1 MKTTYRSHHCGA
13 LRIEDVGKEVVL
25 CGWVQRVRDLGH
37 LCFIDLRD
45 RYGITQL
52 RVDRSQE
59 ALYHQAKGLGRE
71 FVIQAKGTVVERES
85 KNPNLPTGAI
95 EVLLSHLVV
104 FNPSELPPFLIQD
117 ETDGSE
123 ELRMQYRYLD
133 LRRPIMQRRLD
144 IRRRLIQLVRTY
156 LEQNGFFEIETPF
169 LIKSTPEGARDFV
182 VPSRLYPG
190 EFYALP
196 QSPQILKQLLMIAG
210 FDRYF
215 QITKCFRDEDFRGD
229 RQPEFTQIDCEMAF
243 VTQEDVLSMFEG
255 MVQFV
260 YKELLDVELPP
271 FDRIPYQQA
280 LEQYGTDKP
289 DRRFGNLLH
298 DLTPY
303 FTQTQFQVFRQ
314 IVEQKGKVVGLFFP
328 NSQAFTRNQLDQ
340 INHYVKQIGG
350 KGVLWIKFLDG
361 EIQSPVAKHLEA
373 PIIAQIQQNLMIPK
387 DSILFLV
394 ADQEPMEAYKIAGKL
409 RLHIAQLLHLVPEDR
424 WDVFYVV
431 DFPLFEKDPETG
443 MLVSNH
449 HPFVMPNPDD
459 LDLLER
465 DPLKVR
471 AWAYDLV
478 INGNEIM
485 SGSIR
490 IHSTQ
495 LQYRIF
501 QLLGLSEEAIQN
513 RFGFFLKALQYG
525 TPPHGGCAFGLDRW
539 VMLLTKS
546 QSIRDVIAFPKNSR
560 GRDPMLDAP
569 SPISPEQL
577 QELHLQILTP
587 ENQTS

>member
-1 MKTTYRSHHCGA
+1 
-13 LRIEDVGKEVVL
+13 
-25 CGWVQRVRDLGH
+25 
-37 LCFIDLRD
+37 
-45 RYGITQL
+45 
-52 RVDRSQE
+52 
-59 ALYHQAKGLGRE
+59 
-71 FVIQAKGTVVERES
+71 
-85 KNPNLPTGAI
+85 
-95 EVLLSHLVV
+95 
-104 FNPSELPPFLIQD
+104 
-117 ETDGSE
+117 
-123 ELRMQYRYLD
+123 MQYRYLD

-260 YKELLDVELPP
+260 YKKLLDVELPP

-298 DLTPY
+298 DLTSY

-314 IVEQKGKVVGLFFP
+314 IVEQKGKVVGLFSP

-350 KGVLWIKFLDG
+350 KGVLWLKFLDG

-409 RLHIAQLLHLVPEDR
+409 RLHIAQLLHLVPDDR

-449 HPFVMPNPDD
+449 HPFVMPNPED

-465 DPLKVR
+465 DPLKAR